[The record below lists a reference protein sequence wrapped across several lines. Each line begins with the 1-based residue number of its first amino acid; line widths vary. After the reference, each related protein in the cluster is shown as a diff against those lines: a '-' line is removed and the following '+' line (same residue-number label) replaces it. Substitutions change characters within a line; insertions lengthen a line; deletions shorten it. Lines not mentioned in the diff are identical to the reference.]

1 MENFASVN
9 MESFDQIKG
18 DLYEVYKIPINSEIY
33 KIYYKDSKIYYPKN
47 FLNEKKKN
55 TKKKIRKIIIV
66 HIK

>member
-47 FLNEKKKN
+47 FLNEKKKR
-55 TKKKIRKIIIV
+55 TQKKKFEK
-66 HIK
+66 